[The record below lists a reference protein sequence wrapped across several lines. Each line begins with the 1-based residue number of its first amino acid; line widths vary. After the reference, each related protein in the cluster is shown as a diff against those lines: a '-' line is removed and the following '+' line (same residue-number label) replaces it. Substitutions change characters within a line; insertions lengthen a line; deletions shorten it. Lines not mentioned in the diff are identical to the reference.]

1 MSQFNCITPFRRRLF
16 RLANHLLVPA
26 LVLSAQLCL
35 TVTANAQESQQPW
48 TLLDQGAERPA
59 LSQGHSA
66 IVIMKLPRGEA
77 AENSEEAFA
86 AAAAR
91 KETVSV
97 FIDGSYH
104 ASFPRPSWAYA
115 EVCSGAHFLNAV
127 RDSVALAV
135 QENLPYGQRY
145 ELQPL
150 STSYFQLLD
159 DNSGA
164 PRLKAVDG
172 NAASAVLKQLPKTTH
187 TISRLELKS
196 CAVDV
201 DAVTPVKMPQMMP
214 ATKYTLQGSTLFAV
228 DKFTLDSLRKDG
240 REELDKIVR
249 ASRANNSVIE
259 SLSITGYADPTG
271 SAIYN
276 LSLSQKRAQTIK
288 QYFVRSGFLP
298 EVTTASGKGAADPV
312 VTDCGIRFKTK
323 AQVDSCN
330 EPNRRV
336 EIVVRG
342 QSIR

>member
-1 MSQFNCITPFRRRLF
+1 MSKSNCMTPSRRRPF
-16 RLANHLLVPA
+16 RLANLVLVPA
-26 LVLSAQLCL
+26 LVLSAHLCL
-35 TVTANAQESQQPW
+35 TVPVSAQESQQPW
-48 TLLDQGAERPA
+48 MLLDQAAERPA
-59 LSQGHSA
+59 LTQGHSA
-66 IVIMKLPRGEA
+66 IVIMKLPSGEA

-115 EVCSGAHFLNAV
+115 EVCPGAHFLNAV
-127 RDSVALAV
+127 RDSAALAV
-135 QENLPYGQRY
+135 QENLAYGQRY
-145 ELQPL
+145 ELQPS
-150 STSYFQLLD
+150 STSYFQLVD

-187 TISRLELKS
+187 TISRLESKS

-201 DAVTPVKMPQMMP
+201 DAVTPVKIPQMMP
-214 ATKYTLQGSTLFAV
+214 ATKYTLQGATLFAV
-228 DKFTLDSLRKDG
+228 DKFTLDSLRKGG

-259 SLSITGYADPTG
+259 SLSVIGYADPTG
-271 SAIYN
+271 NAAYN

-288 QYFVRSGFLP
+288 QYFVKSGFSP
-298 EVTTASGKGAADPV
+298 EITTASGKGAADPV

-323 AQVDSCN
+323 AQVNACN